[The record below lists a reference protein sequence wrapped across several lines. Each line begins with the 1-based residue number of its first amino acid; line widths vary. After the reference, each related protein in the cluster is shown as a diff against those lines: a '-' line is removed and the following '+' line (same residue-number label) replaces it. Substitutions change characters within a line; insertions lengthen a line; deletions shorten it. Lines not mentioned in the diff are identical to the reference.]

1 MSRKTVK
8 TATAAEARA
17 WAREQGTYSGAF
29 LSESARGL
37 LPKQVHADFTA
48 ATGKVVAVKPR
59 SVAPEKIDL
68 KVSKVQKN
76 GKRRSRT
83 VSKSMRE
90 VRQVPGVP
98 AKGVLSAASIA
109 LAEKHFSDPE
119 PSEG

>member
-1 MSRKTVK
+1 MPRKSTPK
-8 TATAAEARA
+8 PATAAEARA
-17 WAREQGTYSGAF
+17 WAREQGTYSGSF
-29 LSESARGL
+29 LNENARGL

-48 ATGKVVAVKPR
+48 ATGKVVVVKPR
-59 SVAPEKIDL
+59 TKAPETVAL

-83 VSKSMRE
+83 IQKAMRD

-109 LAEKHFSDPE
+109 LAEAHFSDPE
-119 PSEG
+119 QEG